1 MPGRAAPTSVDDEAL
16 APKPSC
22 VPKLVPTAR
31 GQVEQKG
38 ATGSFFTAPLLGPLL
53 FENETSDARD
63 HCANERTFLSHL
75 RLSVF
80 MAVLSVAITLSFHLR
95 HQPTDLE
102 RRMAKPLGAVFW
114 VLSLLMLALGLAN
127 YIQTVN
133 KYGRRAAIVQTG
145 WRTQLILGLVALCI
159 FATCMVLLV
168 VTKMRQQ
175 QEERL

>member
-1 MPGRAAPTSVDDEAL
+1 
-16 APKPSC
+16 
-22 VPKLVPTAR
+22 
-31 GQVEQKG
+31 
-38 ATGSFFTAPLLGPLL
+38 
-53 FENETSDARD
+53 
-63 HCANERTFLSHL
+63 
-75 RLSVF
+75 
-80 MAVLSVAITLSFHLR
+80 MAILSVAITLSFHLR
-95 HQPTDLE
+95 QQPTDLE

-175 QEERL
+175 QQEELL